1 MPGSSARQLAL
12 TLTVGAILVGCSSAG
27 DKPQTLPTLSASARV
42 DASASLSTPPSAA
55 ATAASAAGVE
65 AFIKSYYAEINRAI
79 RTGDVS
85 KLATY
90 STPACPCRRLVASIK
105 EKSTGSSIRGGEF
118 TLRNVAPHDVTPT
131 LAGAQVLYDVEKAEV
146 VKSDGHILETI
157 PAAPNA
163 RDDISMVLYGGH
175 WLISNVLI
183 LK

>member
-1 MPGSSARQLAL
+1 MPGSSARQVAL
-12 TLTVGAILVGCSSAG
+12 TFAVGAVVAGCSSDG
-27 DKPQTLPTLSASARV
+27 DKPQTLPTIPPSPTAA
-42 DASASLSTPPSAA
+42 TPTPSAA
-55 ATAASAAGVE
+55 ASTAASAASVE
-65 AFIKSYYAEINRAI
+65 AFIKSYYNEINRAI
-79 RTGDVS
+79 RTGDPT

-90 STPACPCRRLVASIK
+90 STPACPCRRLVTSVK
-105 EKSTGSSIRGGEF
+105 EKSTGSSIRGGKF
-118 TLRNVAPHDVTPT
+118 TLRSVAPHDVTPT